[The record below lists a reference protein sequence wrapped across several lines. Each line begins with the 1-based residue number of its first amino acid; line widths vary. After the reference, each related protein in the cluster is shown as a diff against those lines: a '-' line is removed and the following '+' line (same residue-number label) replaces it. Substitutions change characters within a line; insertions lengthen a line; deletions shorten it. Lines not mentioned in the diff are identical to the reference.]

1 MRVTNVRKDVMYHV
15 EGMKRPEPV
24 FDHFYYD
31 PTVLDIEVVRKQ
43 ASAAKHSV
51 IIHYHGL
58 REKCSSDAKHEYYGE
73 QNLE

>member
-1 MRVTNVRKDVMYHV
+1 MRAATIIHKTYHV

-24 FDHFYYD
+24 WDHFYYD
-31 PTVLDIEVVRKQ
+31 PATMSIERIRQQ

-51 IIHYHGL
+51 IIHYH
-58 REKCSSDAKHEYYGE
+58 KYKATCDNTSKHEYYGE